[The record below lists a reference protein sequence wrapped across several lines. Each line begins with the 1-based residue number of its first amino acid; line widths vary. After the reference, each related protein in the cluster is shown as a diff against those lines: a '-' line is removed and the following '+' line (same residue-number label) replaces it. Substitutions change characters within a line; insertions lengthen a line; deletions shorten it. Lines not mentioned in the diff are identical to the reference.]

1 MGKYIILALI
11 LGHGLAH
18 ISGFLASFT
27 SVDVGYHTDNAWIFR
42 GDITLK
48 SDFGKIFGMLWLI
61 VAILFLIA
69 AAGIIFSLSWWTN
82 IALAAAVVSL
92 IVIVP
97 FWNTVP
103 PGAKAGAVFD
113 LIILILLTTGWREK
127 IVSFIQ

>member
-42 GDITLK
+42 GDIKLK
-48 SDFGKIFGMLWLI
+48 SDFGKMFGMLWLI

-69 AAGIIFSLSWWTN
+69 AAGIIFSISWWTN
-82 IALAAAVVSL
+82 ITLAAAIVSL

-113 LIILILLTTGWREK
+113 LIILVILNSPWNEK
-127 IVSFIQ
+127 IIFLTQ